1 MASKWKNRAIDLI
14 IGLAFTNKKNP
25 APIPYAPAKTEVS
38 APERKYF
45 HRTYPERAGVSSKT
59 VYDMLVAL
67 EGHKMANVHNIMVLR
82 GKEVICECSAP
93 GYDVNVRH
101 LSHSMSKSLTG
112 MAIGMLIDD
121 GLLSLDTK
129 IKDIFPEYR
138 YTDRRFGDITIHH
151 LLSMSTGVPFSE
163 AGSVTETEW
172 TKAFFEPRLA
182 FAPGTNFAYNSMN
195 SYILARVVV
204 KLAKK
209 SLTEFL
215 RERLFSPLGITNVF
229 WEKSPEGIDKGGW
242 GVYLS
247 VESWAKIGVMIL
259 SGGVFDGHRILS
271 EDWIKKSTST
281 QMRSPDATGG
291 FNYGYQIWVN
301 KKNDEL
307 LFNGMLGQNVW
318 ICPRNNIVAVVNC
331 ENNELFQKSPVIDI
345 IQKYLGGDLSDD
357 EHDIEALIDLR
368 KKEKHFFDSR
378 RFAHPKEI
386 KRGIFYRIGLRRRQT
401 LDDAWNEILGTYTFA
416 DNNHGILP
424 LFIRAMQNNYTGGIE
439 SVSFER
445 DGEHLFFTSREGGVD
460 YRLEVGTYDFKTTV
474 LDVNGEKY
482 MTCLLGEPTTD
493 GSLPGYRL
501 HFVFPEMPNSRKISF
516 SFGADGRL
524 IMKLTE
530 SPNEKIAEPLVEA
543 IYTTNPTLAFAV
555 KILEKR
561 LGDKLLNRKLQSL
574 FAPTLVGAN
583 TNARGYLDILDSEN
597 QKARKEG
604 HTSNAIGNAII
615 KVAEKNGK
623 Q

>member
-1 MASKWKNRAIDLI
+1 MH
-14 IGLAFTNKKNP
+14 TNKKNP

-172 TKAFFEPRLA
+172 TKAFFESRLA

-195 SYILARVVV
+195 SYILARVAV

-229 WEKSPEGIDKGGW
+229 WEKSPEGVEKGGW

-247 VESWAKIGVMIL
+247 AESWAKIGVMIL

-271 EDWIKKSTST
+271 EDWVKKSTST
-281 QMRSPDATGG
+281 QMHHP
-291 FNYGYQIWVN
+291 
-301 KKNDEL
+301 L
-307 LFNGMLGQNVW
+307 L
-318 ICPRNNIVAVVNC
+318 I
-331 ENNELFQKSPVIDI
+331 
-345 IQKYLGGDLSDD
+345 
-357 EHDIEALIDLR
+357 
-368 KKEKHFFDSR
+368 
-378 RFAHPKEI
+378 
-386 KRGIFYRIGLRRRQT
+386 
-401 LDDAWNEILGTYTFA
+401 
-416 DNNHGILP
+416 
-424 LFIRAMQNNYTGGIE
+424 
-439 SVSFER
+439 
-445 DGEHLFFTSREGGVD
+445 
-460 YRLEVGTYDFKTTV
+460 
-474 LDVNGEKY
+474 
-482 MTCLLGEPTTD
+482 
-493 GSLPGYRL
+493 
-501 HFVFPEMPNSRKISF
+501 
-516 SFGADGRL
+516 
-524 IMKLTE
+524 
-530 SPNEKIAEPLVEA
+530 
-543 IYTTNPTLAFAV
+543 
-555 KILEKR
+555 
-561 LGDKLLNRKLQSL
+561 
-574 FAPTLVGAN
+574 
-583 TNARGYLDILDSEN
+583 
-597 QKARKEG
+597 
-604 HTSNAIGNAII
+604 
-615 KVAEKNGK
+615 
-623 Q
+623 